1 MARLRGQV
9 MRAAFRGS
17 FFAAVVGAFASQY
30 PHAAAAA
37 AAAALLL
44 FAIRKRRCRRK
55 YGEI

>member
-30 PHAAAAA
+30 RHAAAAA
-37 AAAALLL
+37 AAAALLF
-44 FAIRKRRCRRK
+44 FAIRKRRCR
-55 YGEI
+55 